1 MIFDSAR
8 TRRKREAKYVYRAK
22 KDINENA
29 YFENAFVISFEH
41 LRWVVMR
48 IIFVVNKKQTE
59 VEITSLLGTKR
70 NAAPPRHFVI
80 NSLRVITFVFRINKE

>member
-41 LRWVVMR
+41 LR
-48 IIFVVNKKQTE
+48 
-59 VEITSLLGTKR
+59 
-70 NAAPPRHFVI
+70 
-80 NSLRVITFVFRINKE
+80 